1 MQPGLGIHPWRTLQD
16 EHITHDH
23 AHRFVIAK
31 LLPIAASSTI
41 SMFFGN
47 YSYLYLSVSFIQ
59 VSMLHHLTACSRVAT
74 ASTACCVVHRLLP

>member
-1 MQPGLGIHPWRTLQD
+1 MQPGLGIHPWKTL
-16 EHITHDH
+16 ITHDH
-23 AHRFVIAK
+23 VHRFVIAK

-59 VSMLHHLTACSRVAT
+59 VSMLLHLAHSI
-74 ASTACCVVHRLLP
+74 TACCN